1 MARRNTS
8 AFPVAVV
15 ALLVVS
21 NAAWPWEG
29 KAASDNL
36 RSKGYLEKLNGFS
49 DKADSTR

>member
-8 AFPVAVV
+8 AFPVAFV

-21 NAAWPWEG
+21 HAAWEG